1 MVRAEMKQVMKESWE
16 DDGRSST
23 SSVSNSP
30 SRRPS
35 FNDSSDEAGGASSI
49 KALVS
54 LLSGSIKVL
63 LRLYVSSDESYV
75 LEAGTDSKHDRPHR
89 DAHVAAQSR

>member
-16 DDGRSST
+16 DEGRSST

-30 SRRPS
+30 SKRPA

-49 KALVS
+49 KALS
-54 LLSGSIKVL
+54 TLF
-63 LRLYVSSDESYV
+63 
-75 LEAGTDSKHDRPHR
+75 
-89 DAHVAAQSR
+89 